1 MQGNNAMALPKS
13 PETGRRSFTVEEANR
28 ALPLVRAIVA
38 DIVRQWKVVSDLEQR
53 LSPVLDRRKSSKAE
67 ADPYDAELASRRAEL
82 AAEQA
87 TFRSYLHELEK
98 LGVELKGAHN
108 GLCDFPSLRDG
119 REIYLCWK
127 LGEEEVTH
135 WHELHSGFSG
145 RQPIESSEHSHAG
158 HQVV

>member
-1 MQGNNAMALPKS
+1 MEQPKS
-13 PETGRRSFTVEEANR
+13 VASGRRYFSVEEANR
-28 ALPLVRAIVA
+28 ALPLVRVIVA
-38 DIVRQWKVVSDLEQR
+38 DIVRQWQVVSELEQR
-53 LSPVLDRRKSSKAE
+53 LAPVLERRKASKSE
-67 ADPYDAELASRRAEL
+67 DDPYDAELASRRAEL
-82 AAEQA
+82 AAEQD

-127 LGEEEVTH
+127 LGEPEVSH

-145 RQPIESSEHSHAG
+145 RQPIEDLEPSHAAEPA
-158 HQVV
+158 V